1 MSHSI
6 SFTFFLLII
15 SVLFLSTPAF
25 TSDAAKPA
33 QVPATIIK
41 VASSKP
47 VNSSI
52 PLIFMAD
59 PGVAFIISAP
69 IRQLQVRIEGESGVC
84 AGQLLQTDASGVA
97 EVPIAATARCV
108 RPRLVVLH

>member
-6 SFTFFLLII
+6 SFTFCLLII

-25 TSDAAKPA
+25 TANDAEPA

-41 VASSKP
+41 VANTQP

-69 IRQLQVRIEGESGVC
+69 SRQLQVRIESDSGVC
-84 AGQLLQTDASGVA
+84 AGQLLQTDESGVV
-97 EVPIAATARCV
+97 EIPIAATARCV
-108 RPRLVVLH
+108 RPRLVIMH